1 MREIVLDTETT
12 GLDAKGAD
20 RVIEI
25 ACIELVNHF
34 PTSVSFHRYIHPER
48 DVPIEAFNV
57 HGISTADLA
66 DKPKFAAVAGEF
78 LDFIG
83 ESPLI
88 IHNAGF
94 DIAFL
99 NAELARAERQAL
111 SMDRVVDT
119 LMLARRK
126 HPGGPN
132 SLDALC
138 KRYGIDTSARVK
150 HGALVDCEL
159 LAAVYLELVGGHQT
173 KLDLS
178 ATASSGQLNG
188 LRGGKRIELPKRP
201 VPLPPRITAAEID
214 AHRRFIETLKGAAWL
229 TVAMLDDPIVGD
241 DEAIIDREF

>member
-20 RVIEI
+20 RVIEV
-25 ACIELVNHF
+25 ACVELVNHF
-34 PTSVSFHRYIHPER
+34 PTSVSFHRLIDPLR
-48 DVPIEAFNV
+48 DVPIEAYNI

-66 DKPKFAAVAGEF
+66 GKPKFGEVAGDF

-83 ESPLI
+83 DAPLI

-99 NAELARAERQAL
+99 NAELQRAERLPL

-119 LMLARRK
+119 LLLARRK

-138 KRYGIDTSARVK
+138 KRYNVDTAARVK

-159 LAAVYLELVGGHQT
+159 LAAVYLELIGGHQT
-173 KLDLS
+173 KLDL
-178 ATASSGQLNG
+178 ATASTANETGAGRS
-188 LRGGKRIELPKRP
+188 RRRKALPSRP
-201 VPLPPRITAAEID
+201 QPLPSRITVAEID
-214 AHRRFIETLKGAAWL
+214 AHRKFIETLKGATWL
-229 TVAMLDDPIVGD
+229 DAPLTNDSSPGD
-241 DEAIIDREF
+241 EDAAAD

>member
-25 ACIELVNHF
+25 ACVELVNHF
-34 PTSVSFHRYIHPER
+34 PTSVHYRCLIDPER
-48 DVPIEAFNV
+48 DVPIEAFNI
-57 HGISTADLA
+57 HGISTASLA
-66 DKPKFAAVAGEF
+66 GKPKFAGIAGDF

-83 ESPLI
+83 DAPLI

-94 DIAFL
+94 DIGFL

-138 KRYGIDTSARVK
+138 KRYNVDTSKRVK

-159 LAAVYLELVGGHQT
+159 LAAVYLELIGGHQT

-178 ATASSGQLNG
+178 ATDAAAAGETGSP
-188 LRGGKRIELPKRP
+188 RTRRRAALPKRLK
-201 VPLPPRITAAEID
+201 PLASRITAAEID
-214 AHRRFIETLKGAAWL
+214 AHRKFIETLKGAAWL
-229 TVAMLDDPIVGD
+229 DVPLADDPAGG
-241 DEAIIDREF
+241 DEALADD